1 MGINIELGEKQ
12 NKFVKIL
19 VIIFII
25 ISVLPV
31 VMTLLFVGG
40 MMLFGYFLFGHYDII
55 TTDIGYYSPT
65 AVEIQEYNGRV
76 FTYDE
81 YVELCERYGE
91 KPMFSSEDNKYA
103 CAVIDSAHK
112 PKINSVSWSD
122 ETFNMTITLHD
133 KHNNSKDTVCQFL
146 IYKVSSKVGSRANI
160 SVGVE

>member
-12 NKFVKIL
+12 NKLVKII
-19 VIIFII
+19 VIVFII
-25 ISVLPV
+25 LSVLPIV
-31 VMTLLFVGG
+31 LSLLFVGG
-40 MMLFGYFLFGHYDII
+40 MMLLGYFMFGHYDII

-65 AVEIQEYNGRV
+65 AIEMQEYNGRV

-91 KPMFSSEDNKYA
+91 QPMFSSEDNKYA

-112 PKINSVSWSD
+112 PRITSVSWGD
-122 ETFNMTITLHD
+122 ETFDTSISLYD
-133 KHNNSKDTVCQFL
+133 KNTNEEDTVCQFL

-160 SVGVE
+160 SVGRE